1 MIALMSFEGRQVL
14 AASRDRAV
22 AGKPQSYLRIN
33 VHPHTFVESWLDCS
47 AVTEWDEAQRTVT
60 SLYAMENLYASR
72 EELVL
77 SQAKAA

>member
-1 MIALMSFEGRQVL
+1 M
-14 AASRDRAV
+14 
-22 AGKPQSYLRIN
+22 
-33 VHPHTFVESWLDCS
+33 
-47 AVTEWDEAQRTVT
+47 TEWDEAQRTVT